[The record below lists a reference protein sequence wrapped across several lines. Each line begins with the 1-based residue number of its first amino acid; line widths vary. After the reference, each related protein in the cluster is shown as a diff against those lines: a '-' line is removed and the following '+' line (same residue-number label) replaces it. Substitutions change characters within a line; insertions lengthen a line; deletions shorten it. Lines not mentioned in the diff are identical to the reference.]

1 MDLLSQDFVLF
12 LKQEEV
18 KKPVRKGLIRT
29 LGTGGLFSI
38 GYADVGAGIF
48 LALGLVAL
56 HAGYAT
62 PLAIGVAAIAYVL
75 TGLTYAELS
84 STYPMAGGSATYSRA
99 AFGDGIS
106 FVAGWIPCLA
116 YLSTLTIFSIPS
128 VGFMSHLSPSLKKP
142 PLLGRGCIIM
152 LSRPVVF

>member
-18 KKPVRKGLIRT
+18 KKPVHKGLIRT

-62 PLAIGVAAIAYVL
+62 PLAIGVAAIAYAL

-84 STYPMAGGSATYSRA
+84 STYPMAGGSATYAPA
-99 AFGDGIS
+99 AFGDGIR
-106 FVAGWIPCLA
+106 FVAGCLVSLDDLA
-116 YLSTLTIFSIPS
+116 HSVIFSIS
-128 VGFMSHLSPSLKKP
+128 AGG
-142 PLLGRGCIIM
+142 LL
-152 LSRPVVF
+152 V